1 MSIQHDPANQ
11 AFITTRDGHA
21 AELAYA
27 YPRPGVIDFTHTFV
41 DEALRGQGLA
51 DELARAALAYA
62 REQKLKVKTSC
73 TFVAAFVKKHP
84 AEYADLLA

>member
-27 YPRPGVIDFTHTFV
+27 DPRPQGKRIKKGRL
-41 DEALRGQGLA
+41 AL
-51 DELARAALAYA
+51 
-62 REQKLKVKTSC
+62 S
-73 TFVAAFVKKHP
+73 F
-84 AEYADLLA
+84 LLG